1 MRQAKS
7 SSRRLADAVIGT
19 TTLLVVNFRPGFTAP
34 LMQRSHY
41 RQINMPPL
49 PPAQAAVL
57 VQDHFGND
65 PSLALLSR
73 NIIERAQG
81 NPFFLEELVNAIVER
96 GDFEGEKGAYRLKG
110 GIDAIPLPTT
120 VQAVVAAR
128 IDRLEENAKKVLEIA
143 SVVGREIPVSILD
156 FVTGLSPPELSEAAQ
171 HLRQAELLYDVP
183 PFEQRLVAFRHPLI
197 QEVAYR
203 SLLHER
209 RREFHSKW
217 RRRLKLSLRIVP
229 RSGRLSWHITWSKL
243 VKISKRLNRI
253 CAPRFGSARTIQARH

>member
-1 MRQAKS
+1 
-7 SSRRLADAVIGT
+7 
-19 TTLLVVNFRPGFTAP
+19 
-34 LMQRSHY
+34 MQRSHY

-49 PPAQAAVL
+49 PPAQAAIL
-57 VQDHFGND
+57 LQDHFGND

-81 NPFFLEELVNAIVER
+81 NPFFLEELVNALVER

-110 GIDAIPLPTT
+110 GIDTIPLPTT

-143 SVVGREIPVSILD
+143 SVVGREISISILD
-156 FVTGLSPPELSEAAQ
+156 LVTGLTPAELSEAVQ

-183 PFEQRLVAFRHPLI
+183 PFRTAACLHFVIRLSRRLPIDRYCTNVAANFI
-197 QEVAYR
+197 Q
-203 SLLHER
+203 
-209 RREFHSKW
+209 KW
-217 RRRLKLSLRIVP
+217 RRQLKVSSRIMP
-229 RSGRLSWHITWSKL
+229 RSEPLSWHITWSRP

-253 CAPRFGSARTIQARH
+253 CALRFGLARTIQVRH